1 VIQINI
7 YTAKQLTEILQNENV
22 DINLRTVRYY
32 TQIELLPPLE
42 VIGNKRVYTNKHL
55 SYLRAIL
62 TLSKT
67 GQSLSDI
74 QIKLQ
79 SLSLE
84 EIEHIG
90 KQMTLYVSDKILVN
104 ETHKVSDDVFITLS
118 PKISAELK
126 QKVIDSVSQ
135 ILRGG
140 INND

>member
-1 VIQINI
+1 MNI
-7 YTAKQLTEILQNENV
+7 YTAKQLTEILQNERA

-32 TQIELLPPLE
+32 TQIGLLPPLE

-74 QIKLQ
+74 QTKLQ

-84 EIEHIG
+84 EIEQIG
-90 KQMTLYVSDKILVN
+90 KQMALYISGKILEN

-135 ILRGG
+135 ILKGG
-140 INND
+140 MNND

>member
-1 VIQINI
+1 MNI
-7 YTAKQLTEILQNENV
+7 YTAKQLTEILQNERV

-32 TQIELLPPLE
+32 TQIGLLPPLE
-42 VIGNKRVYTNKHL
+42 VIGNKRVYINKHL

-74 QIKLQ
+74 QTKLQ

-84 EIEHIG
+84 EIEQIG
-90 KQMTLYVSDKILVN
+90 KQMTLYISDKILEN

-126 QKVIDSVSQ
+126 QKVIDSVSR
-135 ILRGG
+135 ILKGG
-140 INND
+140 MNND